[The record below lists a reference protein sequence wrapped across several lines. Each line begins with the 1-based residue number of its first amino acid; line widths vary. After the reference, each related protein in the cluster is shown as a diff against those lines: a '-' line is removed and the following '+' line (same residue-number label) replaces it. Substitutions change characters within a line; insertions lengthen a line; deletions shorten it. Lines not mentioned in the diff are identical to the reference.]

1 MTNIDVN
8 VERELADAEL
18 ETVAG
23 GSPTLQG
30 ILAAAD
36 KGAQKGSSWGQS
48 HFGDAGGVVGGVVGA
63 VVGAIGALF
72 D

>member
-1 MTNIDVN
+1 MTYVDAN
-8 VERELADAEL
+8 VERELTDAEL
-18 ETVAG
+18 ETVAAG
-23 GSPTLQG
+23 TPTLQSV
-30 ILAAAD
+30 LAGAD

-63 VVGAIGALF
+63 VVGAISALF